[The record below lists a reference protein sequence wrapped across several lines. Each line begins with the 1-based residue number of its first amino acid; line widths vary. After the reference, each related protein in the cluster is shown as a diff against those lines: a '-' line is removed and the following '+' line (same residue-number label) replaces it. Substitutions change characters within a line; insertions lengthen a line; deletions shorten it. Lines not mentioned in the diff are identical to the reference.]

1 VNELRELWKQ
11 DKKRRACLAQFLPEF
26 AGVKSPNGAAEPSE
40 KDYCDSLNDRFGD
53 PHERFATIPFDE
65 ITLDTTPAYLIKG
78 IVPRTGICVFLDLPN
93 AGNHLSS
100 LT

>member
-1 VNELRELWKQ
+1 LETRQE
-11 DKKRRACLAQFLPEF
+11 AASCLAQFLPEF

-65 ITLDTTPAYLIKG
+65 ITLDTTPAYVAAKWVATIWTAN
-78 IVPRTGICVFLDLPN
+78 IASI
-93 AGNHLSS
+93 SS
-100 LT
+100 LARIR